1 MVFIRINDP
10 NRIERDSNNS
20 YYTNSLLSKTLER
33 HYLSN
38 QIFDHFFLRS
48 FTNNE
53 RWDFIEDFFLGSDV
67 DILLDKYKGGEAN
80 NVDIIETLK
89 KKDLKAAEISTEKDE
104 DSNVNIFH
112 PNAERYYFL
121 KDLLTITNDN
131 GIRTLRVSE
140 WLREDPISFDIVRR
154 ETPLK
159 VNKEVFDLL
168 ISKLK
173 AYYPDYFKDALGLK
187 TRIEFKGYDRPVQAS
202 VPYSTQPVD
211 FYKWWCSNQDYVN
224 MTFEEKIKLFDKVY
238 ITKPTELKKEHKRL
252 INKE

>member
-1 MVFIRINDP
+1 
-10 NRIERDSNNS
+10 
-20 YYTNSLLSKTLER
+20 
-33 HYLSN
+33 
-38 QIFDHFFLRS
+38 
-48 FTNNE
+48 
-53 RWDFIEDFFLGSDV
+53 
-67 DILLDKYKGGEAN
+67 
-80 NVDIIETLK
+80 
-89 KKDLKAAEISTEKDE
+89 LKAVEISSDKDE

-112 PNAERYYFL
+112 PNADRYYFL

-168 ISKLK
+168 ISKLR
-173 AYYPDYFKDALGLK
+173 ANHPDYFKDALGLK
-187 TRIEFKGYDRPVQAS
+187 TRIEFKGYDRLVQAS
-202 VPYSTQPVD
+202 VPYSTQPVE
-211 FYKWWCSNQDYVN
+211 FYKWWCSNQDLVN

-238 ITKPTELKKEHKRL
+238 MTKPTELKREHKRL